1 MKSIEEKAFEYCKK
15 EICPTC
21 NDNKTC
27 IKTDK
32 IGECIPTYM
41 EYAAFLAGYK
51 AAQEWISVED
61 ELPSEIGQYLVKKL
75 HGQITIMHFHAPFDS
90 GKRIFQWWGFGRWN
104 DQHKQVTH
112 WKPIE

>member
-1 MKSIEEKAFEYCKK
+1 MKSIEEKAKEAFVILGDKYFNLLKKTNPRGDFKHFVKMAVEY
-15 EICPTC
+15 
-21 NDNKTC
+21 
-27 IKTDK
+27 
-32 IGECIPTYM
+32 G
-41 EYAAFLAGYK
+41 FRHGYK